1 MDSVR
6 LAESEILRSHV
17 FADNREGQQIRKK
30 DERARREKQTPRRLD
45 IEDELDQVALQMCA
59 NNYRNGH
66 PTLLFVHS
74 RRRTVDLAVA
84 LANLVPYCPDMDK
97 KAVQQAKDCEK
108 GQLSFCIS
116 RGVGFHNAQV
126 EKKHR
131 QLVERLFRSGE
142 LLVVVCTATL
152 AWGVNLP
159 SQTVIIRGT
168 DVFTDTGRQ
177 DLDILDVKQIFGR
190 AGRPQFTASGEVG
203 RGVILTTH
211 DRLGY
216 YMRLLNGETALES
229 FLGSALSDVL
239 NSEIVLG
246 NISTVGDALSYIKR
260 TFYNIRVVNTQEQVI
275 WSLARLQATRL
286 VYCDKTVTNDPDLT
300 LTPTELG
307 QICSYYYINFE
318 SLTSFIAC
326 LKETAIGCQVDY

>member
-1 MDSVR
+1 M
-6 LAESEILRSHV
+6 
-17 FADNREGQQIRKK
+17 
-30 DERARREKQTPRRLD
+30 
-45 IEDELDQVALQMCA
+45 
-59 NNYRNGH
+59 
-66 PTLLFVHS
+66 
-74 RRRTVDLAVA
+74 
-84 LANLVPYCPDMDK
+84 
-97 KAVQQAKDCEK
+97 
-108 GQLSFCIS
+108 
-116 RGVGFHNAQV
+116 
-126 EKKHR
+126 
-131 QLVERLFRSGE
+131 ERLFRSGE

-229 FLGSALSDVL
+229 FLGGALSDVL

-246 NISTVGDALSYIKR
+246 NISTVGDALNYVKR

-275 WSLARLQATRL
+275 WSLARLQATKL
-286 VYCDKTVTNDPDLT
+286 LYCDKTLTNDPDLT

-307 QICSYYYINFE
+307 QICSYYYISFE

-326 LKETAIGCQVDY
+326 LKETAIGCQVDYQDLLHYICQTPQFHELKPRQAEQQELMVISGSQLQQLDTMVNTALDRGKKATQINKLIEKSLFKQKAHCLIPILAKEDEAAYKVNILI